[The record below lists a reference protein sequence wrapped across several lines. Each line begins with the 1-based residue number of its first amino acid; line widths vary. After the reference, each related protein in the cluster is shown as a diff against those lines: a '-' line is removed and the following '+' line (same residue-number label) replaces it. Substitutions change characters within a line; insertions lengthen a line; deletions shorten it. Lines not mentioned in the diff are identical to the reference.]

1 MKNIMQAKTVFIAED
16 HQLVREAWK
25 LTIESDT
32 NFLIIG
38 ETDTC
43 KGALNFCMNNKVDI
57 IIMDINLKDGSSVQ
71 TIKAMLDRIPNAN
84 IVVVSLLN
92 IFAIVKEL
100 YKSGI
105 RAYLT
110 KNSSKEEL
118 LKALNKAANHEKYYS
133 SEIAQLMVDFENE
146 LIHSLNTKEIKV
158 IQLISEGKSNK
169 ELATEMKM
177 SEKTIEGYKTRI
189 YKKINVTNNIGI
201 FDFAQK
207 NGLI

>member
-1 MKNIMQAKTVFIAED
+1 MQAKTVFIAED

-32 NFLIIG
+32 NYIVIG
-38 ETDTC
+38 ESDSC
-43 KGALNFCMNNKVDI
+43 EGALNFCTNNKVDI
-57 IIMDINLKDGSSVQ
+57 IIMDINLKDGNSIQ

-100 YKSGI
+100 YKSGV

-118 LKALNKAANHEKYYS
+118 LNALNKAAKQEKYYS
-133 SEIAQLMVDFENE
+133 SEIAQLMLDFENE

-158 IQLISEGKSNK
+158 IQLISAGKSNK

-189 YKKINVTNNIGI
+189 YKKVNVTNNIGI

>member
-1 MKNIMQAKTVFIAED
+1 
-16 HQLVREAWK
+16 
-25 LTIESDT
+25 
-32 NFLIIG
+32 
-38 ETDTC
+38 
-43 KGALNFCMNNKVDI
+43 
-57 IIMDINLKDGSSVQ
+57 LKDGNSIQ

-100 YKSGI
+100 YKSGV

-118 LKALNKAANHEKYYS
+118 LNALNKAAKQEKYYS
-133 SEIAQLMVDFENE
+133 SEIAQLMLDFENE

-158 IQLISEGKSNK
+158 IQLIIAGKSNK

-189 YKKINVTNNIGI
+189 YKKVNVTNNIGI

>member
-1 MKNIMQAKTVFIAED
+1 MQAKTVFIAED

-25 LTIESDT
+25 LTIESET
-32 NFLIIG
+32 NFRVIG
-38 ETDTC
+38 ESDTC
-43 KGALNFCMNNKVDI
+43 EEALNFCTTNKVDI
-57 IIMDINLKDGSSVQ
+57 IIMDINLKDGNSIK
-71 TIKAMLDRIPNAN
+71 TIKEMLDRIPNAN

-92 IFAIVKEL
+92 IHSIVKEL
-100 YKSGI
+100 YKSGV

-118 LKALNKAANHEKYYS
+118 LNALNKAANQEKYYS

-158 IQLISEGKSNK
+158 IQLISAGKSNK
-169 ELATEMKM
+169 ELAIEMKM
-177 SEKTIEGYKTRI
+177 SEKTIEGYKTKI
-189 YKKINVTNNIGI
+189 YRKINATNTIGI

>member
-1 MKNIMQAKTVFIAED
+1 MQDKTVFIAED

-25 LTIESDT
+25 LTIESET
-32 NFLIIG
+32 NFRVIG
-38 ETDTC
+38 ESDTC
-43 KGALNFCMNNKVDI
+43 EEALNYCTTNKVDI
-57 IIMDINLKDGSSVQ
+57 IIMDINLKDGNSIK
-71 TIKAMLDRIPNAN
+71 TIKEMLDRIPNAN

-92 IFAIVKEL
+92 IHSIVKEL
-100 YKSGI
+100 YKSGV

-118 LKALNKAANHEKYYS
+118 LNALNKAANQEKYYS

-158 IQLISEGKSNK
+158 IQLISAGKSNK
-169 ELATEMKM
+169 ELAIEMKM
-177 SEKTIEGYKTRI
+177 SEKTIEGYKTKI
-189 YKKINVTNNIGI
+189 YRKINATNTIGI